1 MNRPYTQEI
10 IDESVII
17 RTFSGD
23 VDEFE
28 LKWHWDE
35 DDRLVEIIGSTD
47 WLFQFDNEL
56 PIEMKDPIF
65 IPKGNIHRVIK
76 GSGELKVKIYKK

>member
-1 MNRPYTQEI
+1 MSKPYKEEFNTEFM
-10 IDESVII
+10 I

-35 DDRLVEIIGSTD
+35 DDRLVEVIGSTD
-47 WLFQFDNEL
+47 WKFQFDNEL
-56 PIEMKDPIF
+56 PINMDSSIF
-65 IPKGNIHRVIK
+65 IPKGVIHRVIK
-76 GSGELKVKIYKK
+76 GSGELKVRIYKK